1 MAEYNLEGVPAINMT
16 ERAKQ
21 NRAIAEAKKKE
32 EEEKR
37 KRKQAEKQRAAAE
50 KKAAQEKQ
58 FNESLV
64 NPLEFAKPIG
74 QFISDPGDAI
84 TGLADR
90 VLGTKTQEIYRK
102 GQEQLE
108 GPLQA
113 LVPVAVANK
122 EIRRAGQT
130 AVADLIE
137 GPIDVVSQLAL
148 DATVNL
154 GKRPDQDGYKRAL
167 SDIGIEGPKT
177 GIGQAASKL
186 LSIILAIRG
195 AKKLPGGKLG
205 TKPIDP
211 KLTGLAKRGAQV
223 KKAAIEDLV
232 PGAVA
237 DFMLTNAKDG
247 NLSDAIKS
255 LVPEEY
261 QDSFVFGLS
270 TNRLDNPWLNRAKS
284 TFEGGPLNF
293 AGNALSA
300 IVAARF
306 AAQAAKR
313 AGKSDAEALQEG
325 VDAAATQADTLAKE
339 TDSVQ
344 AKESNAWNDV
354 REEELNKLLQD
365 EQQIRERIASTDP
378 EDTDILE
385 GLNKELNDVMD
396 KQKDIDNTILEAGNP
411 ESKYEYWET
420 QGTVKTD
427 PINKVAADQLELET
441 SKISIHGASGKTMTD
456 SAIRGAG
463 YKDTWVEEAVRKYEK
478 SVDVAEISRMTGK
491 TVDEVIGNASTIYR
505 NFLDALRPFDDM
517 VTEEGEAAL
526 IRRLFEQQK
535 ATLTINQTGQ
545 QVPTSE
551 ALIAMKAIVGD
562 FSNQIYDL
570 AKQAE
575 EADVA
580 QIYNFNSFDRAVD
593 RLVGVLE
600 FYKEGTNFFG
610 GSLNSL
616 KQSITKNVEA
626 GEAAMA
632 ARDFETD
639 DLVTPR
645 RLKKWA
651 QEVKDAYR
659 KGDPEAVDKM
669 RALVRAMVLAGGDP
683 SKTVSLAGTAMQMFG
698 KSQMSTFYNS
708 ILSGVKTMFR
718 NLSGIYRLVEA
729 PTSMAIAGAWKG
741 DKATIKAALAGYSAI
756 TQSTQEALRV
766 ATRTWQTGIPASST
780 TYRVVQDAESLAMLQ
795 AMEQIAKTPTE
806 QLTVG
811 FLKAQYRFAEFF
823 DFPSKLLVSMDDAFK
838 TILVR
843 QRIAEIATYKA
854 YQEGPLDV
862 AARTK
867 AYVNEYAKYMDPNTG
882 QIRDK
887 GLQQYAEIGTFQNDP
902 GMGLNHLSA
911 ALDNLPYIGPAG
923 RLAVPFIR
931 TPANIFAYQLEHLPL
946 TARFSKQYQDA
957 MASGDPLLIAEYEGR
972 QALGTIITTALV
984 PMAWNEMFTG
994 NTPIDPK
1001 ERQRWQKL
1009 GIQARSVKIGGQ
1021 YISYNTL
1028 EPLSNIIAAVADL
1041 TAVSKAGGA
1050 DLAEKFLGQLTLAIA
1065 ASFTEKSYFS
1075 GLAALGEFLTP
1086 ENWTST
1092 TVMKGVL
1099 SMANNQIPLAG
1110 ARRALSN
1117 SLNPYMREYSNEFER
1132 MMLAALPGYALTR
1145 PIMPDVLTGKPMRNP
1160 NGGLWNANVP
1170 FEMTPENKDPV
1181 ARFLME
1187 IEFSWKDSL
1196 DKAPN
1201 GRPLTAEEKQ
1211 FIRQEMFNNGLRRD
1225 IDNLRKLDW
1234 VKEDLAKWK
1243 NRNKGAMSDYT
1254 RDTPITNDEVKRIW
1268 NDSRKRAFAKLELEY
1283 GIVSEQ
1289 NRKIRAAQYQA
1300 EQGNYNLEQP
1310 KDFSTTDV
1318 EGLNKVYQ
1326 DIMNFK

>member
-1 MAEYNLEGVPAINMT
+1 MADYNLEGVPAVNMA

-21 NRAIAEAKKKE
+21 NQAVAAAKKKA

-37 KRKQAEKQRAAAE
+37 KRQEAEKQRAAAE

-64 NPLEFAKPIG
+64 NPLEFAKPFG
-74 QFISDPGDAI
+74 QFISDPGDVI
-84 TGLADR
+84 TGVADR
-90 VLGTKTQEIYRK
+90 MLGTKTQEIYRK
-102 GQEQLE
+102 GQSQIPGLGAAKEVL
-108 GPLQA
+108 GTVRQA
-113 LVPVAVANK
+113 GADIIESPV
-122 EIRRAGQT
+122 
-130 AVADLIE
+130 DL
-137 GPIDVVSQLAL
+137 VSQIAL

-154 GKRPDQDGYKRAL
+154 GKRPYEDGYKRAL

-177 GIGQAASKL
+177 GVGQAASKL
-186 LSIILAIRG
+186 LSIIATVRG
-195 AKKLPGGKLG
+195 ARRLPGGKFG
-205 TKPIDP
+205 TAPIDP
-211 KLTGLAKRGAQV
+211 KLQGVAKLGAKGKKLAL
-223 KKAAIEDLV
+223 EDLV

-237 DFMLTNAKDG
+237 DFLLTNVKDG
-247 NLSDAIKS
+247 NFSDAVKS
-255 LVPEEY
+255 MVPEEY
-261 QDSFVFGLS
+261 RDSFVFGLS
-270 TNRLDNPWLNRAKS
+270 TERLGNPWLNRAKS
-284 TFEGGPLNF
+284 ALEGGPLNF
-293 AGNALSA
+293 AGNALEA
-300 IVAARF
+300 LIAGRF
-306 AAQAAKR
+306 AAQAAKK
-313 AGKSDAEALQEG
+313 AGKSDAEALAEG
-325 VDAAATQADTLAKE
+325 VNVAATKSDELAKE
-339 TDSVQ
+339 TDKLQS
-344 AKESNAWNDV
+344 KESGAWNDV

-365 EQQIRERIASTDP
+365 EQKIRERISATDP
-378 EDTDILE
+378 EDADVLE

-396 KQKDIDNTILEAGNP
+396 KQKEIDNTILEAGNP

-420 QGTVKTD
+420 QGTVKPE
-427 PINKVAADQLELET
+427 PINRVAADQLELET

-463 YKDTWVEEAVRKYEK
+463 YKDTWVEQAVRKYEK
-478 SVDVAEISRMTGK
+478 DVDVAEISRLTGK
-491 TVDEVIGNASTIYR
+491 TVDEVIGNASRIYR
-505 NFLDALRPFDDM
+505 DFMDSLRPYDEM
-517 VTEEGEAAL
+517 VAEEGEAAL
-526 IRRLFEQQK
+526 IRRLFEEQK
-535 ATLTINQTGQ
+535 ATLTLNETGR

-551 ALIAMKAIVGD
+551 SLVAMKAIVGD

-575 EADVA
+575 EADQA

-632 ARDFETD
+632 ARDFEMD
-639 DLVTPR
+639 DVVTPR

-659 KGDPEAVDKM
+659 KGDAEAVDKM

-683 SKTVSLAGTAMQMFG
+683 SKTVSFASTAMQMFG
-698 KSQMSTFYNS
+698 KNQMSLFYNS
-708 ILSGVKTMFR
+708 ILSGTKTIFR
-718 NLSGIYRLVEA
+718 NFSGAYRLVEA
-729 PTSMAIAGAWKG
+729 PTSMAISGAWKG

-766 ATRTWQTGIPASST
+766 ALRTWQTKIPASST
-780 TYRVVQDAESLAMLQ
+780 TYRVVQDAESRAMLE
-795 AMEQIAKTPTE
+795 AMEQVAKTPAE

-811 FLKAQYRFAEFF
+811 FLKAQYKLAEWL
-823 DFPSKLLVSMDDAFK
+823 DWPSLLLVSMDDAFK

-867 AYVNEYAKYMDPNTG
+867 AYVNEYAKYVDPNTG
-882 QIRDK
+882 QIKDA
-887 GLQQYAEIGTFQNDP
+887 GLQKYAEIGTYQNDP

-946 TARFSKQYQDA
+946 TAKFSKQYQDA

-972 QALGTIITTALV
+972 QALGTMITASIV

-994 NTPIDPK
+994 NTPIDSK

-1021 YISYNTL
+1021 YISYNAL
-1028 EPLSNIIAAVADL
+1028 EPLSNIIAAVADI

-1050 DLAEKFLGQLTLAIA
+1050 DLAERLGGQLVLAIA

-1075 GLAALGEFLTP
+1075 GLAALGEFLSP
-1086 ENWTST
+1086 ETWTT
-1092 TVMKGVL
+1092 ATVMKGFL

-1117 SLNPYMREYSNEFER
+1117 SMNLYMREYSNEFER
-1132 MMLAALPGYALTR
+1132 LLNVALPGYAMTR
-1145 PIMPDVLTGKPMRNP
+1145 PEVIDVLTGKPLRNP
-1160 NGGLWNANVP
+1160 NGGLWNAIAP
-1170 FEMTPENKDPV
+1170 FEVSPENKDPV
-1181 ARFLME
+1181 AKFLME
-1187 IEFSWKDSL
+1187 IEFAWKDSL

-1201 GRPLTAEEKQ
+1201 GRPMTAEQKQ
-1211 FIRQEMFNNGLRRD
+1211 FIRKEMYRNGLRRD

-1234 VKEDLAKWK
+1234 VKEDLTKWK

-1254 RDTPITNDEVKRIW
+1254 RDTPLVNDEVKKLW
-1268 NDSRKRAFAKLELEY
+1268 DDSKRRAFAKLELEDAV
-1283 GIVSEQ
+1283 IAEQ
-1289 NRKIRAAQYQA
+1289 NRKIRAAQYQTQ
-1300 EQGNYNLEQP
+1300 QGNYSPDQP
-1310 KDFSTTDV
+1310 KDFSTADV
-1318 EGLNKVYQ
+1318 EGLNRVYQ

>member
-1 MAEYNLEGVPAINMT
+1 MADYNLEGVPAINMA

-21 NRAIAEAKKKE
+21 NQAVAAAKKKA

-37 KRKQAEKQRAAAE
+37 KRQEAEKQRAAAE

-64 NPLEFAKPIG
+64 NPLEFAKPFG
-74 QFISDPGDAI
+74 QFISDPGDVI
-84 TGLADR
+84 TGVADR
-90 VLGTKTQEIYRK
+90 MLGTKTQETYRK
-102 GQEQLE
+102 GQSQVPGLGAVKE
-108 GPLQA
+108 GLGAVRQA
-113 LVPVAVANK
+113 
-122 EIRRAGQT
+122 G
-130 AVADLIE
+130 ADIIE
-137 GPIDVVSQLAL
+137 GPVDLVSQIAL

-154 GKRPDQDGYKRAL
+154 GKRPYEDGYKRAL

-177 GIGQAASKL
+177 GVGQAASKL
-186 LSIILAIRG
+186 LSIILAVRG
-195 AKKLPGGKLG
+195 ARKLPGGKLG
-205 TKPIDP
+205 TAPIKPDLKGVS
-211 KLTGLAKRGAQV
+211 KLGAQA
-223 KKAAIEDLV
+223 KKLALEDLV

-237 DFMLTNAKDG
+237 DFMLTNVKDG
-247 NLSDAIKS
+247 NFADAVKS
-255 LVPEEY
+255 MVPEEY
-261 QDSFVFGLS
+261 RDSFVFGLS
-270 TNRLDNPWLNRAKS
+270 TERLGNPWLNRAKS
-284 TFEGGPLNF
+284 ALEGGPLNF
-293 AGNALSA
+293 AGNALASL
-300 IVAARF
+300 VAARF

-313 AGKSDAEALQEG
+313 AGKSDSEALAEG
-325 VDAAATQADTLAKE
+325 VNVAATKSDELGKEADKLQ
-339 TDSVQ
+339 S
-344 AKESNAWNDV
+344 KESGAWNDV

-365 EQQIRERIASTDP
+365 EQKIRERISATDP
-378 EDTDILE
+378 EDADVLE

-396 KQKDIDNTILEAGNP
+396 KQKEIDNTILEAGNP
-411 ESKYEYWET
+411 EAKYEYWET
-420 QGTVKTD
+420 QGTIKPE

-441 SKISIHGASGKTMTD
+441 GKISIHGASGKTMTD

-478 SVDVAEISRMTGK
+478 HVDVMEISRMTGK

-505 NFLDALRPFDDM
+505 NFLDALRPYDEM
-517 VTEEGEAAL
+517 IAEEGEAAL
-526 IRRLFEQQK
+526 VRRLFEQQK
-535 ATLTINQTGQ
+535 ATLTLNDTGR

-551 ALIAMKAIVGD
+551 ALVAMKAIVGD

-575 EADVA
+575 EADEA
-580 QIYNFNSFDRAVD
+580 QIYNFNGFDRAVD

-632 ARDFETD
+632 ARDFEMD
-639 DLVTPR
+639 DVVTPR

-669 RALVRAMVLAGGDP
+669 RTLVRAMVLAGGDP
-683 SKTVSLAGTAMQMFG
+683 SKTVSFAGTAMQMFG
-698 KSQMSTFYNS
+698 KNQMSTFYNS
-708 ILSGVKTMFR
+708 ILSGTKTIFR
-718 NLSGIYRLVEA
+718 NFSGVYRLVEA
-729 PTSMAIAGAWKG
+729 PTSMAISGAWKG

-756 TQSTQEALRV
+756 TQSTQEALKV
-766 ATRTWQTGIPASST
+766 AARTWQTGIPASST

-795 AMEQIAKTPTE
+795 AMEQIAKTPAE
-806 QLTVG
+806 QLTVR
-811 FLKAQYRFAEFF
+811 FLKAQYRFAELL
-823 DFPSKLLVSMDDAFK
+823 DYPSKLLVSMDDAFK
-838 TILVR
+838 TILAR

-867 AYVNEYAKYMDPNTG
+867 AYVNEYAKYIDPNTG
-882 QIRDK
+882 QIKDA
-887 GLQQYAEIGTFQNDP
+887 GLQKYAEIGTYQNDP

-911 ALDNLPYIGPAG
+911 FLDNMPYIGPAG

-931 TPANIFAYQLEHLPL
+931 TPANILMYQLEHLPL

-972 QALGTIITTALV
+972 QALGAIITAAIAPL
-984 PMAWNEMFTG
+984 AWNGMFTG
-994 NTPIDPK
+994 NIPIDSR

-1009 GIQARSVKIGGQ
+1009 GIQPRSVKIGDQ

-1028 EPLSNIIAAVADL
+1028 EPLSNIIAAVADI
-1041 TAVSKAGGA
+1041 TAVSKVGGA
-1050 DLAEKFLGQLTLAIA
+1050 DLAQRLGGQLVLAIA

-1092 TVMKGVL
+1092 TVMKGFL
-1099 SMANNQIPLAG
+1099 SMTNNQIPLAG

-1132 MMLAALPGYALTR
+1132 LLNVALPGYAMTR
-1145 PIMPDVLTGKPMRNP
+1145 PEVIDVFTGKPLRNP

-1170 FEMTPENKDPV
+1170 FEITTENKDPV
-1181 ARFLME
+1181 ARFLMD
-1187 IEFSWKDSL
+1187 IEFAWKDSL

-1201 GRPLTAEEKQ
+1201 GRPMTAEQKQ
-1211 FIRQEMFNNGLRRD
+1211 FIRKEMYRNGLRRD
-1225 IDNLRKLDW
+1225 IDSLRKLDW

-1243 NRNKGAMSDYT
+1243 NRNKGALSDYT
-1254 RDTPITNDEVKRIW
+1254 RDTPLVNDEVKKIW
-1268 NDSRKRAFAKLELEY
+1268 DDSKRRAFEKLELEDAV
-1283 GIVSEQ
+1283 IAEQ

-1300 EQGNYNLEQP
+1300 GQGNYSPDQP
-1310 KDFSTTDV
+1310 KDFSTTDT
-1318 EGLNKVYQ
+1318 EGLNRVYQ